1 MIGSRVIIGGV
12 LACALAA
19 WPAEGARDRAEPGLI
34 EAGTSIGSLSGADAA
49 LLVGVASV
57 SERRTVRAEAERS
70 LKLLERSEA
79 ALRERARVIESLM
92 TTRPADSATLRAEL
106 ERVRSDELGARLPL
120 VRGRAKVLLAALSAA
135 SSGDVSRRELLTRAI
150 DDLRASEPA
159 TTAGEAL
166 RRVTLAHALV
176 LLREA
181 AGRAEAVELLE
192 SVLELPAGDQPER
205 NVPVALA
212 LEAASARWLL
222 SDGAGEPPGRG
233 LAWRVQLQ
241 ARRGLD
247 VLASGAS
254 PEQIDA
260 ALEPLASLAPE
271 GGVMG
276 SEAAARMAGA
286 LSVWP
291 EAQWPARGRYAAG
304 RAALELGERAQG
316 LAWLDRAAGAD
327 QPEPWRSESAWLAAR
342 ERVERGGEELGAGID
357 GLVGLM
363 ARGAG
368 SAEAANRARAK
379 LEAVIEP
386 LIARAAGLEGAARAA
401 AERGAKALADHAGKD
416 GRAERWRAGL
426 VELALGEAGVA
437 GVRRAIEAE
446 AGLLALDAPNA
457 AAARGALADRIE
469 DGLLHGPTAGE
480 RVEIGRAGLAWAMA
494 RWPARA
500 DRLRPA
506 LAAALLAAG
515 DARGALTELE
525 AHAAANGGRMSA
537 PATLDLARAQAG
549 TGDRAAASATLQ
561 GVIAAHDQPGDK
573 ASSGPRPAVFWEA
586 WAELLELLASEP
598 GAPAERRSELK
609 LRVRQLE
616 LLDPNLGGGAVA
628 ERIRRA
634 G

>member
-1 MIGSRVIIGGV
+1 VIGSRAIIGGV
-12 LACALAA
+12 LACSLAA
-19 WPAEGARDRAEPGLI
+19 WPAEGGRDRAEPGLI
-34 EAGTSIGSLSGADAA
+34 EAGTSIGSLSGADVA

-120 VRGRAKVLLAALSAA
+120 VRGRAGVLLAALGAA
-135 SSGDVSRRELLTRAI
+135 SSGDASRRELLMRAI

-181 AGRAEAVELLE
+181 AARAEAVELLD

-205 NVPVALA
+205 SVPVALA

-247 VLASGAS
+247 GLASGAS
-254 PEQIDA
+254 AEQLDA
-260 ALEPLASLAPE
+260 ALEPLASVAPE

-276 SEAAARMAGA
+276 SEAAARIAGA

-304 RAALELGERAQG
+304 RAALELGERAEG

-327 QPEPWRSESAWLAAR
+327 QPQPWRSEAAWLAAR
-342 ERVERGGEELGAGID
+342 ERVERGGEELSAGID
-357 GLVGLM
+357 GLVGLIG
-363 ARGAG
+363 GAN
-368 SAEAANRARAK
+368 AESSGRARAK

-386 LIARAAGLEGAARAA
+386 LIARAAGLEGATRAA
-401 AERGAKALADHAGKD
+401 AERGARALADHAGKE

-426 VELALGEAGVA
+426 VELALGEAGLA

-446 AGLLALDAPNA
+446 AGLKALDAPNA
-457 AAARGALADRIE
+457 VAARGALAERIE

-480 RVEIGRAGLAWAMA
+480 RVEIGRAGLAWMTA

-500 DRLRPA
+500 DRLRPG

-515 DARGALTELE
+515 DARGALAELE
-525 AHAAANGGRMSA
+525 AHAAANGGRMNA
-537 PATLDLARAQAG
+537 AATLDLARAQAG

-561 GVIAAHDQPGDK
+561 GVIAAHDGSADK